1 MDDAEFIEPYY
12 DPQRRS
18 ATWRTLVTEGV
29 LKEKPVEA
37 FSEEDQNQINARM
50 LLEDIAAKDD
60 INIEQMFADWKSER
74 ATAKRFSSVED
85 FMKDLDAYVAS
96 HADQTTPNS

>member
-18 ATWRTLVTEGV
+18 ATWRTLIAEGV
-29 LKEKPVEA
+29 LEDKPA
-37 FSEEDQNQINARM
+37 GALCGEDRKQINARL

-60 INIEQMFADWKSER
+60 VSIEQMFADWASER
-74 ATAKRFSSVED
+74 ATAKRFLSVEE
-85 FMKDLDAYVAS
+85 FMRDLDAYVAS
-96 HADQTTPNS
+96 HADKTTSKS